1 MEQLKT
7 QVDAEKILALQLPML
22 TAYLRHLVGSIDD
35 AEDLAQEVCLEA
47 IKNPEILIRG
57 ADCGAY
63 LRGIARHLSSKHHK
77 RIQRTLAIEELID
90 LAWETP
96 AEPVDRQPEQRALK
110 TCMEQLSEKL
120 RGMILWRYNDNLNST
135 DIAQRLNST
144 AEAVRM
150 TLARTRQSLSKCIRQ
165 RMALAEER

>member
-1 MEQLKT
+1 MDDTKT
-7 QVDAEKILALQLPML
+7 QSDAEKILAGQLPML
-22 TAYLRHLVGSIDD
+22 TGYLRHLVSSIED

-47 IKNPEILIRG
+47 IKNPEIIFRG

-96 AEPVDRQPEQRALK
+96 SEHIDRQTEQRALK
-110 TCMEQLSEKL
+110 SCMAALSEKL
-120 RGMILWRYNDNLNST
+120 RSMLLWRYNENLNST
-135 DIAQRLNST
+135 VIAERLST
-144 AEAVRM
+144 TADAVRM

-165 RMALAEER
+165 RMATVEGH